1 VKRVA
6 SAAERDIVVVG
17 GLGMVM
23 VMGWWWVVGAGRW
36 CRTGLAMTRLKFS
49 VRY

>member
-23 VMGWWWVVGAGRW
+23 GWWWVVGGGRW
-36 CRTGLAMTRLKFS
+36 CRRGGLAMTRLKFS

>member
-1 VKRVA
+1 MKRVA

-23 VMGWWWVVGAGRW
+23 VMGWWWVVGAGTW
-36 CRTGLAMTRLKFS
+36 DWQ
-49 VRY
+49 